1 MPEEMSETLLTNKKQ
16 ESLCK
21 VHADN
26 IVTPTQTRIYREK
39 YTFCF
44 LKLLKYFKNLKTMR
58 DAYSGL
64 YVSIFVIK
72 SPIHLVRQSL

>member
-44 LKLLKYFKNLKTMR
+44 LKLLK
-58 DAYSGL
+58 
-64 YVSIFVIK
+64 
-72 SPIHLVRQSL
+72 